1 MRKFTLI
8 LLLTVTFG
16 NLSAQQIPSKN
27 YSFSLNQAIEYAL
40 QNNYSSINATR
51 DIAISR
57 QKKWETTAAG
67 LPQIN
72 AGIDYQNN
80 FQIQRSLIPAEIFG
94 GPAGTFQEVAF
105 GTKHNMNARS
115 SLSQLIFDGSY
126 IVALQ
131 ASKAYLEFFE
141 NAKKK
146 SDSEIRAMITN
157 AYGNV
162 LLAEE
167 SIKVLERNQTIL
179 EKNYND
185 VKQIYKNGLGE
196 EESVEQIA
204 ITVASVKSNLNNVV
218 RLREISLRMLKVN
231 LGILM
236 EDDLKL
242 TDNLDVLS
250 QNNLVLAVSNSEFDV
265 TSNID
270 YQIATSLVTQKRLLL
285 KLEKSK
291 SLPSLAANVNFG
303 YNAFSE
309 TFTFANQSQRWLNYS
324 NLGMSLNIPIFSSF
338 GRNAKTQQAKIAFEQ
353 SKTQQTEAEQMIKLQ
368 YQKVKSD
375 FEFSIEEYA
384 TAKSNLNLAERIERK
399 QQIKF
404 KEGLSTS
411 FEFTEAQ
418 RQLYTTQQSYLQS
431 MVNVINNRASLE
443 KITNKN

>member
-1 MRKFTLI
+1 
-8 LLLTVTFG
+8 
-16 NLSAQQIPSKN
+16 
-27 YSFSLNQAIEYAL
+27 
-40 QNNYSSINATR
+40 
-51 DIAISR
+51 
-57 QKKWETTAAG
+57 
-67 LPQIN
+67 
-72 AGIDYQNN
+72 
-80 FQIQRSLIPAEIFG
+80 
-94 GPAGTFQEVAF
+94 
-105 GTKHNMNARS
+105 
-115 SLSQLIFDGSY
+115 
-126 IVALQ
+126 
-131 ASKAYLEFFE
+131 
-141 NAKKK
+141 
-146 SDSEIRAMITN
+146 MITN

-250 QNNLVLAVSNSEFDV
+250 QNNLVLALSDSEFDV